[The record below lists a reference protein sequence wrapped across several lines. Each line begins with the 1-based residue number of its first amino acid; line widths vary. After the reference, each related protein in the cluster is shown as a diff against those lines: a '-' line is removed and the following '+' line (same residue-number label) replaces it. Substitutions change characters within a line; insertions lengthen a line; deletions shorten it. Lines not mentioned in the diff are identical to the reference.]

1 MIDIQNFRGCGT
13 ALVTPFKED
22 GTVDEERLKNLVTYQ
37 IEGGIDFLV
46 PCGTTGESATLSIS
60 EHLRIIEIVVKAAGD
75 RVPVVAGVGSNDT
88 AHVIHMANEAKK
100 IGADAILSVTP
111 YYNKPTQ
118 EGLYQHYKTIAGAV
132 DLPIILYNVPGRTA
146 VNLLP
151 ATVVRLSKIDNIF
164 AIKEASGDIAQ
175 IAELAVTLPDNFKI
189 LSGDDSTTLPI
200 MALGAVGVISVISN
214 QAPALMTQLVHFC
227 LDGKYREARDLQ
239 AKLFTLMNLNFIET
253 SPAPVKAGLSMIGL
267 IKNKVRLPLVPM
279 STEKNDIMKRELRKL
294 ELI

>member
-1 MIDIQNFRGCGT
+1 MIDILNFRGCGT

-46 PCGTTGESATLSIS
+46 PCGTTGESATLSIT
-60 EHLRIIEIVVKAAGD
+60 EHLRVIEIVVKAAGD
-75 RVPVVAGVGSNDT
+75 RLPVVAGVGSNDT

-118 EGLYQHYKTIAGAV
+118 EGLYQHYKIIAGAV
-132 DLPIILYNVPGRTA
+132 DLPIMLYNVPGRTA

-164 AIKEASGDIAQ
+164 AIKVASGDIAQ
-175 IAELAVTLPDNFKI
+175 IAELAVISPDNFKI
-189 LSGDDSTTLPI
+189 LSGDDSITLPI
-200 MALGAVGVISVISN
+200 MALRAVGVISVISN
-214 QAPALMTQLVHFC
+214 QAPALMTHLVHFC